1 MIRLQLISL
10 ATPTG
15 FTFVA
20 ISLPDR
26 SNGYI
31 CIVAINAE
39 FAACKL
45 KCIQR
50 FINIVIPK
58 RGSEK
63 G

>member
-1 MIRLQLISL
+1 MIRLQSISL

-26 SNGYI
+26 SNGYNL
-31 CIVAINAE
+31 VVTINAE

-45 KCIQR
+45 KCI
-50 FINIVIPK
+50 
-58 RGSEK
+58 
-63 G
+63 